1 MIVVVFLVSIV
12 VILLTNAFKG
22 TIFSNQP
29 TSSMIAMT
37 IRWPLGHASVLSGPS
52 SLWNNGCRASKA
64 AARTSFVPGSKGIM
78 SSGRSQSVNQ
88 TLEFQIQ
95 CLVFDFFCKQFG
107 NIRGEESSVRQIVND
122 QVTDNESKADAVS
135 AAFHM
140 GRVAIG

>member
-1 MIVVVFLVSIV
+1 
-12 VILLTNAFKG
+12 
-22 TIFSNQP
+22 
-29 TSSMIAMT
+29 
-37 IRWPLGHASVLSGPS
+37 
-52 SLWNNGCRASKA
+52 
-64 AARTSFVPGSKGIM
+64 M

-140 GRVAIG
+140 GPVAIG